1 MGSRTDQAEVVR
13 RGLSVYVVPTDP
25 ETVEGGRGSSHI
37 GGGSRLLARRHR
49 LHGRDLQERA
59 ANRSILTRHKPGAL
73 PTITQV
79 YVGVDRPPGG
89 QWPGDELEKPDLV
102 RPSVRLVPR
111 SECCTDPRFVRL
123 TLPYRAFWGIMSR
136 QTLIG
141 ILPAKDF
148 ASLSAIMQTTV
159 FIL

>member
-1 MGSRTDQAEVVR
+1 V
-13 RGLSVYVVPTDP
+13 LP
-25 ETVEGGRGSSHI
+25 
-37 GGGSRLLARRHR
+37 
-49 LHGRDLQERA
+49 A

-89 QWPGDELEKPDLV
+89 QWPGDELEKRDLV

-123 TLPYRAFWGIMSR
+123 THTLPRILGHYVAANLNRYTSGEKFRFAVRHHADDRFDSMKLFIM
-136 QTLIG
+136 
-141 ILPAKDF
+141 
-148 ASLSAIMQTTV
+148 
-159 FIL
+159 